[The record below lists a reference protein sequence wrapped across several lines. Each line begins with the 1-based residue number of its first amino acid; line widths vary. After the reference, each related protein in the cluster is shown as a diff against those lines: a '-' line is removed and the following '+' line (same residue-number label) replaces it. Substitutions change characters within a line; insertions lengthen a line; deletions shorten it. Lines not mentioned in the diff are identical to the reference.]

1 MKNLSLGRYIPNDT
15 FIHRLDPRTKILAMI
30 FLLVIVFMEIG
41 FLGYFILGIFLLIL
55 LKVTKVSF
63 RTLFRL
69 IKNMWFM
76 FLFLFIINILSF
88 QRGNVLL
95 DLEFFKIY
103 DSGIYQTLYIII
115 RLVIMI
121 TITTILTT
129 STKPL
134 DMTYGLEYLMTP
146 LKIIKFP
153 THEIAMIIS
162 IALRFI
168 PTLLDE
174 TERIMKAQASR
185 GSILS
190 EGKLKDK
197 IPAIISLI
205 IPLFFS
211 AFKRSDELADAM
223 EARGYDPSAKR
234 TRYRVLKFTS
244 SDWLS
249 LSLIVVITAGFVYLS
264 FNKEMIESLLGIDL
278 WR

>member
-1 MKNLSLGRYIPNDT
+1 
-15 FIHRLDPRTKILAMI
+15 
-30 FLLVIVFMEIG
+30 
-41 FLGYFILGIFLLIL
+41 
-55 LKVTKVSF
+55 
-63 RTLFRL
+63 
-69 IKNMWFM
+69 
-76 FLFLFIINILSF
+76 
-88 QRGNVLL
+88 
-95 DLEFFKIY
+95 
-103 DSGIYQTLYIII
+103 
-115 RLVIMI
+115 MI

>member
-95 DLEFFKIY
+95 DLEFFKLY

-134 DMTYGLEYLMTP
+134 DMTYGEY
-146 LKIIKFP
+146 
-153 THEIAMIIS
+153 
-162 IALRFI
+162 
-168 PTLLDE
+168 
-174 TERIMKAQASR
+174 
-185 GSILS
+185 
-190 EGKLKDK
+190 
-197 IPAIISLI
+197 
-205 IPLFFS
+205 
-211 AFKRSDELADAM
+211 
-223 EARGYDPSAKR
+223 
-234 TRYRVLKFTS
+234 
-244 SDWLS
+244 
-249 LSLIVVITAGFVYLS
+249 
-264 FNKEMIESLLGIDL
+264 
-278 WR
+278 

>member
-15 FIHRLDPRTKILAMI
+15 FIHRLDPRTKILTMI

>member
-1 MKNLSLGRYIPNDT
+1 MKNLSLGRYIPNNT
-15 FIHRLDPRTKILAMI
+15 FIHRLDPRTKIIAMI
-30 FLLVIVFMEIG
+30 LMLVIVFMEIG
-41 FLGYFILGIFLLIL
+41 FLGYFIFGIFLLIL
-55 LKVTKVSF
+55 LKISKVSLK
-63 RTLFRL
+63 TLLRL
-69 IKNMWFM
+69 IKNMWIM
-76 FLFLFIINILSF
+76 FLFLFIINIISF
-88 QRGNVLL
+88 QRGTLIW
-95 DLEFFKIY
+95 DLGFFKLY

-115 RLVIMI
+115 RLVIMLS
-121 TITTILTT
+121 ITTILTS

-146 LKIIKFP
+146 LKVIKFP

-223 EARGYDPSAKR
+223 EARGYDPSSKR
-234 TRYRVLKFTS
+234 TRYRLLKFGGNDFAAFT
-244 SDWLS
+244 
-249 LSLIVVITAGFVYLS
+249 LILLLTAGFVYLS
-264 FNKEMIESLLGIDL
+264 INLDLIQSWLGISL